1 MSTSH
6 DWARELQET
15 AAFLL
20 SRGEVE
26 IGNIPKTRYYEYGL
40 KDNFLKLVRA
50 LKPGKK
56 VTNQYYIE
64 FYPSDTEHL
73 ELSVSRDL
81 VCRRLNPEYECE
93 PLLSPE
99 EDAEMESSNA

>member
-6 DWARELQET
+6 DWARELQKT

-20 SRGEVE
+20 SKPEVE
-26 IGNIPKTRYYEYGL
+26 IGEIPKTRFYQYSSKE
-40 KDNFLKLVRA
+40 NFLSLVRA

-56 VTNQYYIE
+56 EINNYYIN
-64 FYPSDTEHL
+64 FFPSGADM
-73 ELSVSRDL
+73 ELSVNRDL

-93 PLLSPE
+93 PLLSQE
-99 EDAEMESSNA
+99 EDAEMESSV